1 MPKQMDEQTEE
12 WKDGRKDIMMDAY
25 TTVFYRTF
33 LATAGS
39 PTNNKITAQTQNLY
53 LRLDSISK
61 IKYQNSLLKI
71 NTSVVRR
78 HKPKPRANSK

>member
-1 MPKQMDEQTEE
+1 MEGRTEGHN
-12 WKDGRKDIMMDAY
+12 DGRTY